1 MSNVLID
8 YYQRELNYLKRR
20 GEAFAEEF
28 PKVAARLQLT
38 DDQARD
44 PHVERIIQGIA
55 FLNARVRKKLDDE
68 FPQLCQTLM
77 DVIYP
82 HYLRPLPS
90 YSIISFE
97 PDADLSTP
105 ACIPAGEEIHA
116 DVDEQYSCRFRTV
129 YDAQVL
135 PLHLNSARLQRYPV
149 DAPNPG
155 QTSELESVLRLSLS
169 AVNPDVDLA
178 TADIRKLRFF
188 IKGNRHYSFAL
199 YELIHNHAL
208 TLGVADNEYDANAVF
223 MPACEAIRPVGFE
236 EHEGILPYPEQS
248 FLGYRL
254 LTEYF
259 SYTDKF
265 LFFDIE
271 LDARAQA
278 KLNGQRLDLFIYFNK
293 SLPDIEATIDAGN
306 FILNATPLLNL
317 YEQFAEPTRLTHQ
330 EYEYPVIADAR
341 HPDSVEVYS
350 IDNVSVSAD
359 QSQIEQIRPFFGI
372 HGWDIGPQSGASW
385 HARREERETGNTRS
399 QVYLSLINSDGL
411 MAQQEEAVV
420 LTRLK
425 CFNGNLPK
433 RLSQTW
439 SQPPLVLS
447 SGSSAVGKILTE
459 TSFSDVIRPQLGDD
473 TYWNLLSHLNLNYVS
488 LSADEVGTQVL
499 RKMLG
504 LYNNSRSRE
513 NANAADAVRISRV
526 APATMRMVDERG
538 IPFFCRGSRVTL
550 TLDQTRFSG
559 NSPFLFASVLER
571 FFGLYTHVNAFIQLS
586 VELEGEEVALK
597 AWPARAGEQA
607 LL

>member
-8 YYQRELNYLKRR
+8 YYQRELNYLKHR
-20 GEAFAEEF
+20 GQAFAEEF

-82 HYLRPLPS
+82 HFLRPLPS

-97 PDADLSTP
+97 PDKDLSTQ

-116 DVDEQYSCRFRTV
+116 DVDEQYTCRFRTI

-135 PLHLNSARLQRYPV
+135 PLKLVSARLQSYPV

-155 QTSELESVLRLSLS
+155 QTSDLESVLRLSLAAIS
-169 AVNPDVDLA
+169 PDVELE
-178 TADIRKLRFF
+178 TSGIQKLRFF

-208 TLGVADNEYDANAVF
+208 MLGIADNEYDANAVF
-223 MPACEAIRPVGFE
+223 MNASASIRQVGFQE
-236 EHEGILPYPEQS
+236 NEGILPYPEQS
-248 FLGYRL
+248 FVGYRL

-259 SYTDKF
+259 NYTDKF

-271 LDARAQA
+271 LDATARA
-278 KLNGQRLDLFIYFNK
+278 KLNGRRMDVFLYFNK
-293 SLPDIEATIDAGN
+293 SLPDIEATVDAGN
-306 FILNATPLLNL
+306 FVLNATPLLNL
-317 YEQFAEPTRLTHQ
+317 YEQLAEPTQLTHQ

-350 IDNVSVSAD
+350 IDGVSVSAD
-359 QSQIEQIRPFFGI
+359 QSQVEMIRPFFGI
-372 HGWDIGPQSGASW
+372 HGWDIGQQSFASW

-399 QVYLSLINSDGL
+399 QVFLSLINSDEL

-420 LTRLK
+420 LTKLK

-459 TSFSDVIRPQLGDD
+459 TSFSDVIRPQFGDD
-473 TYWNLLSHLNLNYVS
+473 IYWNLLSHLNLNYVS
-488 LSADEVGTQVL
+488 LSADDAGTQIL

-513 NANAADAVRISRV
+513 NANAADAVHISRV

-538 IPFFCRGSRVTL
+538 IPFFCRGSRVGL
-550 TLDQTRFSG
+550 SLDPTRFSG
-559 NSPFLFASVLER
+559 NSPFLFATVLER
-571 FFGLYTHVNAFIQLS
+571 FLGLYTHVNAFIQLS
-586 VELEGEEVALK
+586 VELDGEETPLK
-597 AWPARAGEQA
+597 VWPARAGEQA

>member
-82 HYLRPLPS
+82 HFLRPLPS

-97 PDADLSTP
+97 PDKDLSTL
-105 ACIPAGEEIHA
+105 ASIPAGEDVHA
-116 DVDEQYSCRFRTV
+116 DVDEQYTCRFKTV

-135 PLHLNSARLQRYPV
+135 PLKLESARLQSYPV
-149 DAPNPG
+149 DAPTPG
-155 QTSELESVLRLSLS
+155 QTSELESALKLRLV
-169 AVNPDVDLA
+169 AINPDVELE
-178 TADIRKLRFF
+178 TTGISRLRFF

-208 TLGVADNEYDANAVF
+208 TVGVADNQYDANAVF
-223 MPACEAIRPVGFE
+223 MDASNAIQQVGFS
-236 EHEGILPYPEQS
+236 EHEGIFDYPEQS

-259 SYTDKF
+259 NYTDKF

-271 LDARAQA
+271 LDDAAQA
-278 KLNGQRLDLFIYFNK
+278 KLNGQAFDVFLYFNK
-293 SLPDIEATIDAGN
+293 SLPDIEATVDAGN
-306 FILNATPLLNL
+306 FVLNATPLLNL

-350 IDNVSVSAD
+350 IDSVSVSAD
-359 QSQIEQIRPFFGI
+359 QSQIETVRPFFGI
-372 HGWDIGPQSGASW
+372 HGWDVSQQSCASW
-385 HARREERETGNTRS
+385 HSRREERDTGNTRS
-399 QVYLSLINSDGL
+399 QVFLSLINSDEL

-447 SGSSAVGKILTE
+447 SGSSAVGKILME
-459 TSFSDVIRPQLGDD
+459 TSFSDVVRPQLGDD

-488 LSADEVGTQVL
+488 LSADEAGTLVL
-499 RKMLG
+499 RKMLS
-504 LYNNSRSRE
+504 LYNSSRSRE
-513 NANAADAVRISRV
+513 NANAADAVRVSRV
-526 APATMRMVDERG
+526 APSTMRMVDERG
-538 IPFFCRGSRVTL
+538 IPFFCRGSRVSL
-550 TLDQTRFSG
+550 GIDSTRFSG

-571 FFGLYTHVNAFIQLS
+571 FLGLYTHVNAFIQLS
-586 VELEGEEVALK
+586 VELDGEETPLK
-597 AWPARAGEQA
+597 VWPARAGEQA
-607 LL
+607 LI